1 MLIANIH
8 PISYRNTI
16 SSHLFVPKG
25 KSSPRKHGVFALA
38 GKRKSSP
45 AQENPILPLK
55 LSKTTLA
62 QSALGVFALGFIDAG
77 YSGDWSRIGVIP
89 KESEDV
95 LKIAAFFVV
104 PLCLFIIFSFSK
116 KTED

>member
-16 SSHLFVPKG
+16 SSYPFVHEG
-25 KSSPRKHGVFALA
+25 KISSRKHGILALA
-38 GKRKSSP
+38 GKRQSP
-45 AQENPILPLK
+45 PPQENPILPLK

-77 YSGDWSRIGVIP
+77 GDWSRIGVIP

-95 LKIAAFFVV
+95 LKTAAFFVV

-116 KTED
+116 KSED